1 MRRNLKMH
9 PLDLAA
15 VRSIFATE
23 FEDNPVLK
31 SISSNSDL
39 TEIFAAYAS
48 GTLDPALTLLLG
60 TQRSLR
66 GDTDTALAMADI
78 LSGALLERETPAQM
92 SDNALESAFSA
103 IDALETSKSVVN
115 SPVALASN
123 ALDEILAL
131 PDPLRGF
138 AIEAAGKA
146 GWQRTAPGIQRLTLD
161 VGSDVET
168 EIYRI
173 EPGTAVPR
181 HSHEGSE
188 FTLVVS
194 GGFTDETGNYGPGDL
209 SVNGPDDTHQPIA
222 DAGEICFTLAVRD
235 GGLKFTGLMGL
246 IQKLVG

>member
-1 MRRNLKMH
+1 MRRNLKMQ

-15 VRSIFATE
+15 VRSIFADVSKE
-23 FEDNPVLK
+23 NSVLRT
-31 SISSNSDL
+31 ISSTSDL
-39 TEIFAAYAS
+39 SEIYAAYAS

-78 LSGALLERETPAQM
+78 LSGALLERETPALM
-92 SDNALESAFSA
+92 SDNALQSALSV
-103 IDALETSKSVVN
+103 IDALETNQSIVN
-115 SPVALASN
+115 APVKLASN

-131 PDPLRGF
+131 PEPLRGL
-138 AIEAAGKA
+138 AIDAAGKA
-146 GWQRTAPGIQRLTLD
+146 GWQRTAPGIQRLSLE

-188 FTLVVS
+188 FTLVVA
-194 GGFTDETGNYGPGDL
+194 GGFTDETGSFGPGDL
-209 SVNGPDDTHQPIA
+209 AVKGPEDTHQPVA
-222 DAGEICFTLAVRD
+222 DQGEVCFTLAVRD

-246 IQKLVG
+246 IQKIVG